1 MRADL
6 KDLKENFEFR
16 RAGPGGCSRFTN
28 KNNPCNMQRTC
39 PGRDMIMSL
48 KENLLK
54 KIEIDQLTQTVLAS
68 VGPVGSMKKVDKA
81 AMTRLLETAGYQ
93 RKQERDLVLFYKE
106 ESPGKA
112 RILVLDNELPLYLT
126 TIDDVVMRKSP
137 TVKEIISIR
146 NALKIMNDSD
156 VVISRREKSVE
167 AIQNECIETLD
178 LSFTLND
185 LDEIEKEGAAA
196 FRTSDSE
203 GVIQT
208 ISLFSELLDY
218 GPPPGR
224 GKKTGFFIRGAV
236 QKTDDRSIRFGPAA
250 VYDPLNNDLKL
261 FIKPVTLSDR
271 DSQGAVG
278 AAFTDDKNP
287 SRKGADVFLYLK
299 EFITIH

>member
-1 MRADL
+1 M
-6 KDLKENFEFR
+6 
-16 RAGPGGCSRFTN
+16 P
-28 KNNPCNMQRTC
+28 
-39 PGRDMIMSL
+39 L

-54 KIEIDQLTQTVLAS
+54 KIEIDQLTHTVLAS

-93 RKQERDLVLFYKE
+93 ENRERDLVLFSRE
-106 ESPGKA
+106 VRPGKA
-112 RILVLDNELPLYLT
+112 RIMVLDNELPLYLT
-126 TIDDVVMRKSP
+126 TIDDVAMRKSP

-146 NALKIMNDSD
+146 NAIKIMNDSD

-167 AIQNECIETLD
+167 AIQIECIEALD

-185 LDEIEKEGAAA
+185 LDEIEKEGTAA

-236 QKTDDRSIRFGPAA
+236 QKADDRSIRFGPAV

-261 FIKPVTLSDR
+261 FIKPVNLSHQDNKV
-271 DSQGAVG
+271 A
-278 AAFTDDKNP
+278 AAFTGDKSL

-299 EFITIH
+299 ESIPIH

>member
-1 MRADL
+1 
-6 KDLKENFEFR
+6 
-16 RAGPGGCSRFTN
+16 
-28 KNNPCNMQRTC
+28 
-39 PGRDMIMSL
+39 MSL

-68 VGPVGSMKKVDKA
+68 VGPVGSMKKVDRA

-93 RKQERDLVLFYKE
+93 ETKERDLVLFSRE
-106 ESPGKA
+106 AQPGKT

-146 NALKIMNDSD
+146 NAMKIVNDSD

-185 LDEIEKEGAAA
+185 LDEIENEGVAA
-196 FRTSDSE
+196 FKASDPE

-208 ISLFSELLDY
+208 ILLFSELLNY
-218 GPPPGR
+218 GPLPGR

-236 QKTDDRSIRFGPAA
+236 QKSDDRSIRFGPAA

-261 FIKPVTLSDR
+261 FIEPVTLSHQ
-271 DSQGAVG
+271 DSKAAAV
-278 AAFTDDKNP
+278 FKDDKAP

-299 EFITIH
+299 ESITIH